1 MADAAD
7 VRSLDAIREVRQA
20 LCAFEEDARNALL
33 DVEFDIRRTREWLA
47 NEQRLY
53 WQAEIRRWEQ
63 NLDVAKGDLVRKRLG
78 RFLDR
83 KPDTSQEEKA
93 VRFAQD
99 RLEHCRR
106 KLELT
111 RRWAVE
117 FLRDMQE
124 YQSQAQPLA
133 DMLDQDV
140 ARGRVRLDRMV
151 EAIEAYARLA
161 PPPVPAAAGAEG
173 AAASM
178 ARPADPTPAAAPPDP
193 DPADDD
199 DEATAP

>member
-20 LCAFEEDARNALL
+20 LCAFEEEARNALL
-33 DVEFDIRRTREWLA
+33 DVDFDIRRTREWLT

-53 WQAEIRRWEQ
+53 WQSEIRRWEQ
-63 NLDVAKGDLVRKRLG
+63 KLDVAKGELMRKRLG

-93 VRFAQD
+93 LRFAEA
-99 RLEHCRR
+99 RLEECRR
-106 KLELT
+106 KLEIT

-124 YQSQAQPLA
+124 YQSQSQPLG

-140 ARGRVRLDRMV
+140 ARALARLDRMV
-151 EAIEAYARLA
+151 DAIEAYARLA
-161 PPPVPAAAGAEG
+161 PPP
-173 AAASM
+173 
-178 ARPADPTPAAAPPDP
+178 RPAPAGEPGPAGPMTRPVATAA
-193 DPADDD
+193 DPATEAQATDPEA
-199 DEATAP
+199 EATGP